1 MDQRGSASSLHRDLI
16 KVVVESPGSSR
27 YSIAKSF
34 PYPNSIIY
42 YELSR
47 LERERYIRIEGG
59 SVRHIYPFF

>member
-1 MDQRGSASSLHRDLI
+1 MDQRGSVSSLHRDLI

-34 PYPNSIIY
+34 PHPNSTIY